1 MKRVI
6 STVGAAALL
15 AGALLAPALLRAE
28 DKAEKPAQEE
38 GHHGG
43 MRAKFKEK
51 LGLTDEQESKLKAL
65 RRAHRE
71 ASESAKNDLQAAM
84 RKLGD
89 QLEDKAS
96 EKDLSATLDKIKAGR
111 RALRDAQDKFEA
123 DAAAVLT
130 PTQRAKMVVAMGR
143 MMKGGMRGHGGP
155 GMRGHGGWGE
165 HEGGGGPERGPKH
178 DDDEMDD

>member
-1 MKRVI
+1 MKRMI

-38 GHHGG
+38 RHRGG
-43 MRAKFKEK
+43 MREKFKEK
-51 LGLTDEQESKLKAL
+51 LGLTDEQESKLKSL

-71 ASESAKNDLQAAM
+71 ATESAKNDLKAAM

-96 EKDLSATLDKIKAGR
+96 EKDLTATLDKIKAGR

-123 DAAAVLT
+123 DSAAVLT
-130 PTQRAKMVVAMGR
+130 PTQRAKMVVAMGH
-143 MMKGGMRGHGGP
+143 MMKGRMHGRGGA
-155 GMRGHGGWGE
+155 
-165 HEGGGGPERGPKH
+165 PERGPKH